1 MKWRVLKTICA
12 AALASVLFKPAFSQ
26 NYYLVIGAFSTENE
40 DIREFT
46 SYLPGQSS
54 DTAFSIQN
62 SNSMMHL
69 YVLKTS
75 DKEMAIASSQKLQ
88 QAIERSDGLNS
99 ASQNEFR
106 VNVNELSRTGTFPGP
121 DVIAASPSMASGSSS
136 PSAGSAPFKPKGKA
150 FKFTITKDDGVIVP
164 TQVHQVDFERGKEL
178 RSFNSNT
185 YVDVLRPV
193 KDQPMALVCGVFG
206 YKMVE
211 RFLDYNDPS
220 TAEGAYI
227 DEHGAWVIPYEL
239 ERLEKGDVSVMYNVS
254 FYKDAV
260 VMLPSSK
267 NEMDELVNLM
277 KMNPNYTIRV
287 HAHCNGKN
295 SRKIIALGPDNN
307 YFDVTGSLEIKGSAK
322 QLTNLRGEAVRSYL
336 KTNGID
342 EKRVKIYGWGG
353 AEMLTGENTPHAKIN
368 DRIEIEILK
377 D

>member
-1 MKWRVLKTICA
+1 MKWRVLKTICTA
-12 AALASVLFKPAFSQ
+12 FIVSVLFKPAFSQ
-26 NYYLVIGAFSTENE
+26 NYYVVVGAFATEND

-46 SYLPGQSS
+46 SYLPSQSS

-62 SNSMMHL
+62 TNSMMHL

-75 DKEMAIASSQKLQ
+75 NKEMAIANSQKLQ
-88 QAIERSDGLNS
+88 QAIESKDGSNS
-99 ASQNEFR
+99 KSQSEFALG
-106 VNVNELSRTGTFPGP
+106 VQQLSGSGAFPGP
-121 DVIAASPSMASGSSS
+121 EVIAASASMASGTAL
-136 PSAGSAPFKPKGKA
+136 PSTGSIPFKPKGKA

-164 TQVHQVDFERGKEL
+164 AQIHQVDFERGREL
-178 RSFNSNT
+178 GTFNSNT

-193 KDQPMALVCGVFG
+193 KNQPMALICGVFG
-206 YKMVE
+206 YKVVE
-211 RFLDYNDPS
+211 KYLDYNDPS

-227 DEHGAWVIPYEL
+227 DEQGAWVIPYEL

-260 VMLPSSK
+260 VMLPTSK
-267 NEMDELVNLM
+267 HELDELADLM
-277 KMNPNYTIRV
+277 KINPNYTIKV

-295 SRKIIALGPDNN
+295 SRKIIALGGNN
-307 YFDVTGSLEIKGSAK
+307 NFFDVEGSLEIKGSAR
-322 QLTNLRGEAVRSYL
+322 QLTNLRGEAVRAYL
-336 KTNGID
+336 ATHGID
-342 EKRVKIYGWGG
+342 EKRIKIYGWGG